1 MAVRDVRV
9 DEHQYRQQ
17 LGPIHPRDDMF
28 TGSCARYA
36 AAGESALAVIAWGL
50 SAAGH
55 GWSTVQAC
63 LDLSREGASAA

>member
-1 MAVRDVRV
+1 MAVRDIRV

-17 LGPIHPRDDMF
+17 LGPIHPRDNMF
-28 TGSCARYA
+28 TGSYARYA
-36 AAGESALAVIAWGL
+36 AAGESALAAIPWGL

-55 GWSTVQAC
+55 DWSTVQVC